1 MSCLLSVLPCSQP
14 SCAQNGYW
22 KRLNRAPRWTGRA
35 ALAIS
40 LVTMAAVAAPA
51 QVQFGSQLVGSS
63 ATQPVSVTVS
73 GGATVNAVRVL
84 TLGAQGQD
92 FQPGGTFNCSAQTCT
107 QPVTF
112 APLYPGL
119 RAGAVVALDS
129 SNHVLGTTYI
139 SGIGTGGLGVL
150 IPGTIQTTAGDGDWK
165 SEGDNEAANNTELF
179 LPAAVA
185 LDGAGNLYIADSAH
199 NRIRIVCAAAGPAF
213 PGITCTKAG
222 YIYTVAGTQGTS
234 GYAGDGQPSISS
246 TVEVNTP
253 SGIAVD
259 GAGNIYFADTG
270 NHVVREI
277 SAATGIITTIAGTGT
292 RGFSGDRAVATSA
305 QLHSPAGLA
314 VDPGGNVFIAD
325 SGNNRIRVVCA
336 GSSAVLGVACS
347 AGNIVTVAGA
357 GAAGPL
363 GDGAAAIAATL
374 KGPYSVALDAA
385 GNLYIADSDNHRIR
399 AVCASGA
406 GEVAGIACPAAGVI
420 NTVAGNG
427 TNSFAGDQGPAIDAE
442 LFEPSGVAVD
452 PAGNLYIADTQNFR
466 IRKVSAGGAITTIA
480 GTGVGSYGGDNGPA
494 TSAGIYGPYG
504 LALDGSGDLFIA
516 EYLGNRVREIQSNLS
531 IANFP
536 NAVRQGSS
544 SPTLNITVEN
554 DGTGMLDLTGIQ
566 AGTNSALDPAATTCT
581 TGTPLN
587 TDAQC
592 IVGAVFAPASSPALT
607 SNQPESGN
615 IGVGD
620 QTAAGIAGSNSPLVI
635 QVSGTATPVNSTSIA
650 LTSSLNP
657 SSFGQSVTFSAAVTT
672 GQGTGALT
680 GTVNFYSGTTKLQ
693 SGVALN
699 SSGVATFTI
708 PSLPVG
714 INSITATYN
723 EDGKDQLHF
732 GSRSTPLSQVVQES
746 TAVNLTSS
754 ANPSALNA
762 PLTFTAT
769 LSTPGGGGVTP
780 DGTVNFFDGVN
791 LIGTGTVSAGVATFS
806 TSNLSDG
813 QHPITAVYGGDANK
827 YINGSTSAVLNQ
839 DVLAATTVVLTAAP
853 SNTAVYGTSVTFTAT
868 VTGSTSAAP
877 SGTVKFSDGA
887 TKLGTATLSSA
898 GVATFTTSSLNAG
911 AHSIVAAYLGD
922 VHSGPGTSAPVTYT
936 VTQTPTTT
944 TLAASPATGIAG
956 KAVTLTA
963 TVKAGSGTAMS
974 SGTVTFMDGST
985 TLGSAAV
992 ASGGIAS
999 IAPILAPGAHAIVA
1013 SFSGDTNDAAS
1024 ASSAMAVTV
1033 NLATTA
1039 VTVTSGGSPA
1049 TVLSPITFTAAVTGN
1064 GGTPAGSVVF
1074 SVDGAAANT
1083 ATIDAGGKASFT
1095 DSALAVGNH
1104 TISAAY
1110 SGDTDD
1116 SPSTSS
1122 PFTQAVQAIATSTTI
1137 GTAST
1142 GGTSPQTILVA
1153 TVIGSTG
1160 PTPTGTVV
1168 FMNGTTVVGTATLDS
1183 NGVGTLIPDL
1193 APATYNITAQYSGD
1207 LVHSASTSG
1216 AIKISGVPSG
1226 FGITVNPASVSVAAS
1241 QNTTITVNVSS
1252 NNGFAD
1258 NIGLGCGTLPAAV
1271 NCHFSANSV
1280 ALKAGASASVQL
1292 TIDTNN
1298 PLGGG
1303 ATAMNSPS
1311 GRGGLSLAGLF
1322 LPAGLFFGWIGW
1334 RFRKRNAAFFAAAL
1348 ALMLSGAMLVTGCA
1362 TGFSQKTAAPGT
1374 YTIQVNA
1381 VGTSSNVT
1389 HYQNITLTITK

>member
-1 MSCLLSVLPCSQP
+1 MSCLPSVLPCSEPLCVQNHP
-14 SCAQNGYW
+14 S
-22 KRLNRAPRWTGRA
+22 KRLRRAPRWSR
-35 ALAIS
+35 S
-40 LVTMAAVAAPA
+40 AAVAMAAWVIAAVSASA
-51 QVQFGSQLVGSS
+51 QAQFGSEAIGSS

-73 GGATVNAVRVL
+73 GGATVNSMKVL
-84 TLGAQGQD
+84 TLGTPGLD

-112 APLYPGL
+112 APLVPGV

-129 SNHVLGTTYI
+129 SNNVLGTTYI
-139 SGIGTGGLGVL
+139 SGIGSGGLAVL
-150 IPGTIQTTAGDGDWK
+150 IPGTIQTVAGDGDWK
-165 SEGDNEAANNTELF
+165 SEGDNEPATTTELF

-234 GYAGDGQPSISS
+234 GYAGDGLASTSS

-253 SGIAVD
+253 SGIAID
-259 GAGNIYFADTG
+259 GAGNILFSDTG

-277 SAATGIITTIAGTGT
+277 SSATGILTTIAGTGT
-292 RGFSGDRAVATSA
+292 RGFSGDGAAATSA
-305 QLHSPAGLA
+305 QLHAPAGVA
-314 VDPGGNVFIAD
+314 VDLSGNVFIAD
-325 SGNNRIRVVCA
+325 SNNNRIRVVCA
-336 GSSAVLGVACS
+336 GSSSVLGVACS
-347 AGNIVTVAGA
+347 AGNIVTVAGSSA
-357 GAAGPL
+357 TSPL
-363 GDGAAAIAATL
+363 GDGSSAIAAAL
-374 KGPYSVALDAA
+374 NGPYAIALDAA
-385 GNLYIADSDNHRIR
+385 GNLYIADSANHRIR
-399 AVCASGA
+399 AVCAGSGPLP
-406 GEVAGIACPAAGVI
+406 GVACPAAGVI

-427 TNSFAGDQGPAIDAE
+427 TDAFGGDQGPAIDAE
-442 LFEPSGVAVD
+442 LYAPSGVAVD

-466 IRKVSAGGAITTIA
+466 IRKVTAGGTISTIA
-480 GTGVGSYGGDNGPA
+480 GTGLGSYGGDNGPA
-494 TSAGIYGPYG
+494 TSASISGPYG
-504 LALDGSGDLFIA
+504 LTLDGNGDLFIA

-531 IANFP
+531 LAHFATP
-536 NAVRQGSS
+536 VRQGSS
-544 SPTLNITVEN
+544 SPTMNITVEN
-554 DGTGMLDLTGIQ
+554 DGAGTLDLTAIQ
-566 AGTNSALDPAATTCT
+566 AGTNAALDPAATTCAA
-581 TGTPLN
+581 GQPLSV
-587 TDAQC
+587 DAQC
-592 IVGAVFAPASSPALT
+592 VVGAVFSPAATPALT
-607 SNQPESGN
+607 SNQSESGN
-615 IGVGD
+615 INLTD
-620 QTAAGIAGSNSPLVI
+620 ETTAGIAGSNSPLVI

-650 LTSSLNP
+650 LTSSVNP

-680 GTVNFYSGTTKLQ
+680 GTVNFYNGTTKLQ

-699 SSGVATFTI
+699 SSGVATFSI

-714 INSITATYN
+714 ANSITATYN

-732 GSRSTPLSQVVQES
+732 GSTSSPLSQMVQES
-746 TAVNLTSS
+746 TAVSLTSS
-754 ANPSALNA
+754 ANPSALNTA
-762 PLTFTAT
+762 VTFTAT
-769 LSTPGGGGVTP
+769 ISTPGGGGVAP

-791 LIGTGTVSAGVATFS
+791 LIGSATVSAGAASFS

-813 QHPITAVYGGDANK
+813 QHPITAVYSGDAAT
-827 YINGSTSAVLNQ
+827 YINGSTSSVLKQ
-839 DVLAATTVVLTAAP
+839 DVLAATSVALTAAP
-853 SNTAVYGTSVTFTAT
+853 ANTSVYGTSVTFTAS
-868 VTGSTSAAP
+868 VTGSATATP
-877 SGTVKFSDGA
+877 TGTVKFSDGS
-887 TKLGTATLSSA
+887 TQLGTATLSSA

-922 VHSGPGTSAPVTYT
+922 VHSGPGISVPVTYT

-944 TLAASPATGIAG
+944 TLAASPTTGIAG
-956 KAVTLTA
+956 KAITLTA
-963 TVKAGSGTAMS
+963 TVKAGSGSTLS

-985 TLGSAAV
+985 ALGSAHV
-992 ASGGIAS
+992 GSGGAAS
-999 IAPILAPGAHAIVA
+999 IAPILTPGAHAIVA
-1013 SFSGDTNDAAS
+1013 NYSGDTDDAAS
-1024 ASSAMAVTV
+1024 ASSPLAVTV

-1039 VTVTSGGSPA
+1039 VAVTSSGSPA

-1064 GGTPAGSVVF
+1064 GGTPTGTVVF
-1074 SVDGAAANT
+1074 SVDGASANT
-1083 ATIDAGGKASFT
+1083 ATLDASGKASFT

-1104 TISAAY
+1104 IISAAY

-1116 SPSTSS
+1116 SPSASTQ
-1122 PFTQAVQAIATSTTI
+1122 FTQAVQAIATSTTI

-1142 GGTSPQTILVA
+1142 GGTSPQIILVA

-1168 FMNGTTVVGTATLDS
+1168 FMNGTTAVGTATLDS
-1183 NGVGTLIPDL
+1183 NGVATLIPDL

-1207 LVHSASTSG
+1207 SDHSASTSG
-1216 AIKISGVPSG
+1216 SIKISGVPSG
-1226 FGITVNPASVSVAAS
+1226 FGIAVNPASVTLATS

-1258 NIGLGCGTLPAAV
+1258 SIGLGCGTLPAGV

-1280 ALKAGASASVQL
+1280 ALKADGSTSVQL
-1292 TIDTNN
+1292 TIDTNA

-1303 ATAMNSPS
+1303 STAMNSAS

-1322 LPAGLFFGWIGW
+1322 LPAGLLFGWIGW

-1362 TGFSQKTAAPGT
+1362 TGFSQRTAAPGT

-1381 VGTSSNVT
+1381 VGSKSNIT